1 MNQEQFNLEI
11 YMKMRLNTQ
20 NRLRQYKQGKLE
32 VLQYNYNNIK
42 GDTEYKSII
51 KKEIKELQ
59 HELM

>member
-1 MNQEQFNLEI
+1 
-11 YMKMRLNTQ
+11 MKMRLNTQ

>member
-1 MNQEQFNLEI
+1 MNQEQINLEI

-20 NRLRQYKQGKLE
+20 NRLRQYKWNKLE
-32 VLQYNYNNIK
+32 LLEYNYNNIK

-51 KKEIKELQ
+51 EKEIKELQ

>member
-11 YMKMRLNTQ
+11 CMKMRLNIQ
-20 NRLRQYKQGKLE
+20 NRLKQYKEDKLE

-51 KKEIKELQ
+51 EKEIKELQ